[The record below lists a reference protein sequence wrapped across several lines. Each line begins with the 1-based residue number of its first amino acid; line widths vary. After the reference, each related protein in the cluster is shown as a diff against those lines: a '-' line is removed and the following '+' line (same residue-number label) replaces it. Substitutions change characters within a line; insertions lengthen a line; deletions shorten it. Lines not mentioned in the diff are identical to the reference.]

1 MKIAILGQIHQD
13 GLDFLKS
20 QSLEIIEVSNFNEQN
35 LISEISGVDGIVI
48 RTANLGEGV
57 LSKCENLKIVSRHG
71 VGYDNIDLN
80 FLNKKRIALAIT
92 GQSNAISVSEHVMTM
107 MLVLTKNIF
116 ASDNLTRS
124 NDFDKKAEL
133 PDFFELYNKKILILG
148 FGRIGQALARRC
160 LGFEMQV
167 MVYDPFVDEKKIISS
182 GCKKVDRTDGFKKAD
197 YISVHLPLNKD
208 TENLISDNEFKL
220 FKNNL
225 ILINT
230 ARGGIVNED
239 ALYKALKSKLILG
252 AGVDV
257 FEQEPPPQNHKL
269 FSLKNTI
276 LTPHNSAL
284 TLECRKRMSVESC
297 KNIVNYLN
305 NKIDLNKNNIVNLM
319 NLSN

>member
-1 MKIAILGQIHQD
+1 M
-13 GLDFLKS
+13 
-20 QSLEIIEVSNFNEQN
+20 
-35 LISEISGVDGIVI
+35 
-48 RTANLGEGV
+48 
-57 LSKCENLKIVSRHG
+57 
-71 VGYDNIDLN
+71 
-80 FLNKKRIALAIT
+80 
-92 GQSNAISVSEHVMTM
+92 
-107 MLVLTKNIF
+107 
-116 ASDNLTRS
+116 
-124 NDFDKKAEL
+124 
-133 PDFFELYNKKILILG
+133 
-148 FGRIGQALARRC
+148 
-160 LGFEMQV
+160 
-167 MVYDPFVDEKKIISS
+167 
-182 GCKKVDRTDGFKKAD
+182 
-197 YISVHLPLNKD
+197 HLPLNKD

-239 ALYKALKSKLILG
+239 ALYKALKSNKILG

-319 NLSN
+319 NLSH

>member
-1 MKIAILGQIHQD
+1 
-13 GLDFLKS
+13 
-20 QSLEIIEVSNFNEQN
+20 
-35 LISEISGVDGIVI
+35 
-48 RTANLGEGV
+48 
-57 LSKCENLKIVSRHG
+57 
-71 VGYDNIDLN
+71 
-80 FLNKKRIALAIT
+80 
-92 GQSNAISVSEHVMTM
+92 
-107 MLVLTKNIF
+107 
-116 ASDNLTRS
+116 
-124 NDFDKKAEL
+124 
-133 PDFFELYNKKILILG
+133 
-148 FGRIGQALARRC
+148 
-160 LGFEMQV
+160 MQV

-257 FEQEPPPQNHKL
+257 FKQEPPPQNHKL
-269 FSLKNTI
+269 FSLKNII

-319 NLSN
+319 NLSH